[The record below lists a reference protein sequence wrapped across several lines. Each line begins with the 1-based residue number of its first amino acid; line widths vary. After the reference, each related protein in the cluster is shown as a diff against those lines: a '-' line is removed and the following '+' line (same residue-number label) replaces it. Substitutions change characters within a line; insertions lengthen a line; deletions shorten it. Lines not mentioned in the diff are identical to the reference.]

1 MDKYC
6 TNCGEKLVDLNASF
20 CSKCGHAVNGVV
32 NTNSEAKSRLG
43 AGLLA
48 IFLGSL
54 GIHNFYLGYT
64 NKGVAQILLTL
75 VGWIAFGL
83 GPVAAAIWALVE
95 GIEIFAGTI
104 STDANGV
111 PLKD

>member
-6 TNCGEKLVDLNASF
+6 IHCGNKLENKEAAF
-20 CSKCGHAVNGVV
+20 CSKCGKAVNGTV
-32 NTNSEAKSRLG
+32 SQDSKSKLG
-43 AGLLA
+43 AGLLG
-48 IFLGSL
+48 IFLGGL

-64 NKGVAQILLTL
+64 NKAIAQILLTT

-83 GPVAAAIWALVE
+83 GPVAAGIWGLIE
-95 GIEIFAGTI
+95 GIEILAGYI